1 MPCGSFFNELHAL
14 SFLCGLYYF
23 FIRCSQPT
31 EPDVFQ
37 QRSIKQILILRHIG
51 DTTVQCFKAHIAKF
65 LSADGNAALLR
76 VIIVNQQFCQ
86 GTLAGARF
94 TDKSSFLSSLCRKGN
109 IMENFILNHRGLSI
123 RAGLCCLVSE
133 RNMVVSNGVIYS
145 MESITRLLKFRRIQH
160 LLQCGDFIVEL
171 GHGWQKAK
179 RFQQRHTDTQR
190 KTQHQNQIGQS
201 RPAAEDKPCTHRQG
215 QDDGTRKQAA
225 VNRHPRPCRPIPCQ
239 CIVPII

>member
-1 MPCGSFFNELHAL
+1 
-14 SFLCGLYYF
+14 
-23 FIRCSQPT
+23 
-31 EPDVFQ
+31 
-37 QRSIKQILILRHIG
+37 
-51 DTTVQCFKAHIAKF
+51 
-65 LSADGNAALLR
+65 
-76 VIIVNQQFCQ
+76 
-86 GTLAGARF
+86 
-94 TDKSSFLSSLCRKGN
+94 
-109 IMENFILNHRGLSI
+109 MENFILNHRGLSI

-145 MESITRLLKFRRIQH
+145 MESIIRLLKFRRIQH